1 MGFFKCLG
9 YVAAGVGAVV
19 LAPATGG
26 SSIALAIGAL
36 GTTTAAGAAIGVGIG
51 ATAAAV
57 DHAVTSR
64 EEVREESYRQGV
76 AAGNKAG
83 EAAAKEKYQS
93 RINDLVER
101 LKQYLDTDQ
110 KLIGLYAVGL
120 SVANSDG
127 VICEEETLELEAFVS
142 GCMAS
147 HMPPHFK
154 EIIAELKASPPTF
167 EQAINFARKAR
178 LSKQDIDDVVDVVA
192 NADGHI
198 SFSEEIFIDKW
209 KRMAVSYEF
218 A

>member
-64 EEVREESYRQGV
+64 EESYRQGV

-83 EAAAKEKYQS
+83 EADAQEKYQAK
-93 RINDLVER
+93 INYLIER
-101 LKQYLDTDQ
+101 LKQYQDTDQ

-147 HMPPHFK
+147 HMPLHFK
-154 EIIAELKASPPTF
+154 EVIAELKASPPSF
-167 EQAINFARKAR
+167 EQAINFARNAR

-192 NADGHI
+192 SADGYM